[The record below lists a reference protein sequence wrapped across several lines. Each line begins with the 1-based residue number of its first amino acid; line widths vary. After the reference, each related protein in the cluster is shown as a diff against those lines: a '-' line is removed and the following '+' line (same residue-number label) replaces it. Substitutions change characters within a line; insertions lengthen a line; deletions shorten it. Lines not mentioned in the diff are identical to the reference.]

1 MNDIALQ
8 VKGIIKDEVGEFVGQ
23 VTVRKNCELIGATEE
38 SLSYSHLPQLAAKIE
53 KFVAF
58 YCGRDSG
65 SAVSSRIKALIPESS
80 LVS

>member
-1 MNDIALQ
+1 MNDIAKQ

-23 VTVRKNCELIGATEE
+23 VTIRKNCELIGASEE
-38 SLSYSHLPQLAAKIE
+38 SLSYSHLPELAAKIE

-65 SAVSSRIKALIPESS
+65 STVSNRIMALQP
-80 LVS
+80 